1 MTDNEHDIKD
11 LKAKILKTELRVR
24 ELEEQKISE
33 EIQLI
38 QMKKQSLKDGCLKCS
53 SLSSFSK

>member
-24 ELEEQKISE
+24 ELEEQ
-33 EIQLI
+33 LI